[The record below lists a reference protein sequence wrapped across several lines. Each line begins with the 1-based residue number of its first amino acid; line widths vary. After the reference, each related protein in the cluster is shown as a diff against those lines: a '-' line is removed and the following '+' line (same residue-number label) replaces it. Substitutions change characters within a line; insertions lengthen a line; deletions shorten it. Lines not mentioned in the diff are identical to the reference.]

1 MSVEVKGK
9 ISQIMGP
16 VIDVTF
22 NKVNE
27 LPKIF
32 DSLEVLKYSGEK
44 LTLEVAQHIGEDT
57 VRCIAM
63 DTTDTLSRGMQ
74 VVSRGKPITV
84 PIGENINGRIFNVVG
99 ESIDGIGSVSK
110 NQELPIHR
118 SSPRFED
125 LSTSSEILYTGIK
138 VIDLIEPYVK
148 GGKIGLFG
156 GAGVGKTVLIQ
167 ELINNI
173 AKKHGGLSVFAGV
186 GERTR
191 EGNDLLRE
199 MLEAGIIK
207 YGDDFM
213 HSMKQGKWDLSK
225 VNKEL
230 MKKSKATFV
239 FGQMN
244 EPPGARA
251 RVALSG
257 LTLAEYYRDGD
268 DGNKKNKRDVLFF
281 IDNIFRFTQAGSE
294 VSALLGRMPS
304 AVGYQP
310 TLASEMGMM
319 QERITSTKNGSIT
332 SVQAV
337 YVPADDLTDPAPA
350 TTFAHLDATT
360 VLSRKIAALGIY
372 PAVDPMD
379 STSRILDPNIIG
391 KEHYDCACRIKEI
404 LQRYAALQDII
415 SILGM
420 EELSEDDKLVVYRAR
435 KVQRF
440 LSQPFHVAEQ
450 FTGLRGELV
459 DIKDTI
465 KGFNMI
471 INGDLDYLSESCFN
485 LKGTI
490 EQAIEE
496 GEKTLKK
503 EK

>member
-1 MSVEVKGK
+1 MSTKIKGK
-9 ISQIMGP
+9 ISQIIGP
-16 VIDVTF
+16 IIDVTF
-22 NKVNE
+22 NKKND

-32 DSLEVLKYSGEK
+32 DSLEIIQPSGKK
-44 LTLEVAQHIGEDT
+44 LILEVEQHIGEET

-63 DTTDTLSRGMQ
+63 DSTNGLSRNME
-74 VVSRGKPITV
+74 VICSGKPITM
-84 PIGENINGRIFNVVG
+84 PIGIEINGRILNVVG
-99 ESIDGIGSVSK
+99 DAIDGIENIPK
-110 NQELPIHR
+110 IKELPIHR
-118 SSPRFED
+118 PAPRFED
-125 LSTSSEILYTGIK
+125 LSTSSEVLYTGIK

-173 AKKHGGLSVFAGV
+173 AKKHDGLSVFAGV

-213 HSMKQGKWDLSK
+213 DSMKKGGWDLSK
-225 VNKEL
+225 VNQEQ
-230 MKKSKATFV
+230 MKKSKAVFV

-251 RVALSG
+251 RVVLSG

-268 DGNKKNKRDVLFF
+268 KNQKGKDVLFF

-294 VSALLGRMPS
+294 LSALLGRMPS
-304 AVGYQP
+304 AVGYHP

-332 SVQAV
+332 SVQAI

-350 TTFAHLDATT
+350 TTFTHLDATT
-360 VLSRKIAALGIY
+360 VLSRKIASLGIY
-372 PAVDPMD
+372 PAVDPLD
-379 STSRILDPNIIG
+379 STSRILTTEIIG
-391 KEHYDCACRIKEI
+391 KEHYNCAQRVKKI
-404 LQRYAALQDII
+404 LQRYKSLQDII
-415 SILGM
+415 AILGM
-420 EELSEDDKLVVYRAR
+420 EELSEEDKLAVYRAR
-435 KVQRF
+435 KVHRF

-450 FTGLRGELV
+450 FTGLKGELV

-471 INGDLDYLSESCFN
+471 IDGHLDYLPESCFN
-485 LKGTI
+485 LKGSI
-490 EQAIEE
+490 EQVIEE
-496 GEKTLKK
+496 GRIILKK
-503 EK
+503 TK